1 MDILIIVWR
10 TLKRIF
16 SNERAVWIAVVS
28 LMLIALLIGASKY
41 NKLNNRY
48 DNSVQNNK
56 AYLAQLDDEKAKSN
70 MFKVTI
76 DQLEYYNDSIASKLL
91 ETKNELGIKDKE
103 VKQLQYL
110 VSEFN
115 RVDTLYMTDTIFR
128 DPDFKLDTIVGD
140 KWVNTKLQLEYP
152 NLVCLETEAVSEKA
166 VVVYIKKETIDPP
179 KKFFLCRWFQKKHTV
194 VKVVVDEK
202 NPHIKSQE
210 NVFFEI
216 VK

>member
-16 SNERAVWIAVVS
+16 SNERAVWVAVVS

-41 NKLNNRY
+41 NKLNDRY

-56 AYLAQLDDEKAKSN
+56 AYLAQLDNEKAKSN

-166 VVVYIKKETIDPP
+166 VVVYTKKETIDPP